1 MSVDLT
7 PVDQVRSW
15 ESDVRAME
23 REWGAISVRRT
34 KALLV
39 DWREAMSEMQR
50 ERDRLI
56 SDGLWVAGPSDFL
69 GILGLARNENMHSR
83 MLEWLLK
90 PTGRHG
96 LGCGLVRRLVEH
108 CTGKPSPSPL
118 AVRDVTFSQWRNGR
132 EADLVVKGEDFTLVI
147 ENKVDADEQPD
158 QCDDLYANFRN
169 ETASQFIFLTPE
181 GREPHTATAP
191 LANRAFNA
199 LSWREVRRMI
209 EAALTESQPASG
221 PADAVGV
228 VENYLRTLEEQFG

>member
-1 MSVDLT
+1 
-7 PVDQVRSW
+7 
-15 ESDVRAME
+15 ME
-23 REWGAISVRRT
+23 CEWGAISVRRT

-50 ERDRLI
+50 EHDRLI
-56 SDGLWVAGPSDFL
+56 SNGLWVGGPADFL

-108 CTGKPSPSPL
+108 CTGKPVPSPL

-158 QCDDLYANFRN
+158 QCNDLYKHFKDEKAPLFL
-169 ETASQFIFLTPE
+169 FLTPD
-181 GREPHTATAP
+181 GREPRTATAP
-191 LANRAFNA
+191 RAQRAFRI
-199 LSWREVRRMI
+199 LSWQEVRWMI
-209 EAALTESQPASG
+209 ETALTESQPASG
-221 PADAVGV
+221 SAEAVDV
-228 VENYLRTLEEQFG
+228 VDNYLRTLREQFG